1 MLALARRAGT
11 LTVAEWAILAESVAL
26 AVGIE
31 LALRLMPFS
40 RVLLYLEGLRSRSEG
55 SRGAGSRGSRRAGSG
70 GSLDPPVSDGSST
83 TPELYRQLTRFTAV
97 AYRLLPVP
105 STCLRESLVLCALLN
120 RRGARARLCLGV
132 DKNGAALA
140 AHAWVECDGVA
151 SEGARSS
158 FRELRMLPD

>member
-11 LTVAEWAILAESVAL
+11 LTLAEWAILAESVTL

-31 LALRLMPFS
+31 LALRLLPFS
-40 RVLLYLEGLRSRSEG
+40 RLLRYLERLRSRSQ
-55 SRGAGSRGSRRAGSG
+55 SRSG
-70 GSLDPPVSDGSST
+70 GSLDPPVADRSPT
-83 TPELYRQLTRFTAV
+83 TLDRYLQMARFTAA

-120 RRGARARLCLGV
+120 RRGANARLCLGV

-140 AHAWVECDGVA
+140 AHAWVECEGVV

-158 FRELRMLPD
+158 FRELRSLPD

>member
-11 LTVAEWAILAESVAL
+11 LTLAEWAILAESVVL

-31 LALRLMPFS
+31 LALRLFPFS
-40 RVLLYLEGLRSRSEG
+40 RVLRYVERLRRSRSGG
-55 SRGAGSRGSRRAGSG
+55 SRFARSG
-70 GSLDPPVSDGSST
+70 GSLDPPIGNRSST
-83 TPELYRQLTRFTAV
+83 TPELYSQLFRFTAA

-120 RRGARARLCLGV
+120 RRGANARLCLGV

-140 AHAWVECDGVA
+140 AHAWVECEGVA

-158 FRELRMLPD
+158 FRELRTN